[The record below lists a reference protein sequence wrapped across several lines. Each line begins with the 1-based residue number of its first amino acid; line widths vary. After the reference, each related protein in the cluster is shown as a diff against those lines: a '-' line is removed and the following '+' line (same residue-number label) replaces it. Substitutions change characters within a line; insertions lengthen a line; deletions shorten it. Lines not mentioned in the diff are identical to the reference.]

1 MRIFAES
8 DLIVLTV
15 PTTDRQYPF
24 LINSKIKEYWD
35 DVWQQTNG
43 SQIDLLD
50 GNPRDSIPRVRATS
64 PESRIRFGRHH

>member
-24 LINSKIKEYWD
+24 PINSKIKEYWD